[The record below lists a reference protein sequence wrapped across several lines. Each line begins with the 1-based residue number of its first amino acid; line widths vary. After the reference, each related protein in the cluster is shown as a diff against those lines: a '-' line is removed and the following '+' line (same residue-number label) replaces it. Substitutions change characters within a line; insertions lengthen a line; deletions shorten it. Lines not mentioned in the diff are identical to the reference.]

1 MNKIYKVIWSAT
13 LGTWVAVSE
22 LAKGK
27 TKSSKI
33 TGIVGAATVA
43 LMVTFS
49 SGAMAAWNTSG
60 NGSNTGGNSSY
71 ASSVGGSIA
80 IGNGSTSSTTTAS
93 AVETIAIGANLS
105 AIGEQST
112 VIGNDISASA
122 TAIQAVVIGSNF
134 NANPTATT
142 GKGGISIGSGLT
154 GTLKSPTANGI
165 GSVALGSS
173 GDGATNRL

>member
-80 IGNGSTSSTTTAS
+80 IGNGQLLQRQQQ
-93 AVETIAIGANLS
+93 V
-105 AIGEQST
+105 QSKLLLLEP
-112 VIGNDISASA
+112 I
-122 TAIQAVVIGSNF
+122 
-134 NANPTATT
+134 
-142 GKGGISIGSGLT
+142 
-154 GTLKSPTANGI
+154 
-165 GSVALGSS
+165 
-173 GDGATNRL
+173 